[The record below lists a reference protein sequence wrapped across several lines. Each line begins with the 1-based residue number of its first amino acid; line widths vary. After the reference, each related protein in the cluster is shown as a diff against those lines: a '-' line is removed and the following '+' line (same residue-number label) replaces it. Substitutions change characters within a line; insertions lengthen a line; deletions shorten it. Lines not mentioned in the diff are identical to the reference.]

1 MRQGAQGG
9 VHSPGGPR
17 LPGLTSHT
25 AGPELKGSPGYLW
38 AWVDTVVL
46 SLDHFLIL
54 KVPWASVFLSVNWGQ
69 WVSRFLESWGFGAVA
84 KRLAQVPASPE
95 TMWGRRGSDWPGRRP
110 CSRLFF
116 VELGRAPS
124 GGGNLL
130 GVSGR
135 LRILAWE
142 GVGISG
148 QASSAERDRSQLWA
162 LAAHSALPLESSP
175 DPILQVHM
183 ATLSGSAVLWGTFLS
198 WSPALSCP

>member
-1 MRQGAQGG
+1 MGG
-9 VHSPGGPR
+9 HCGP
-17 LPGLTSHT
+17 LPGPLSHLE
-25 AGPELKGSPGYLW
+25 GPLGLSIPVCKLGPVG
-38 AWVDTVVL
+38 L
-46 SLDHFLIL
+46 SLPRI
-54 KVPWASVFLSVNWGQ
+54 
-69 WVSRFLESWGFGAVA
+69 SWGFRAVA

-95 TMWGRRGSDWPGRRP
+95 RTWGRRGSDRPGRCP

-116 VELGRAPS
+116 VEPGRAPS
-124 GGGNLL
+124 GGGNPL

-162 LAAHSALPLESSP
+162 PATHSALPLERSP

-183 ATLSGSAVLWGTFLS
+183 ATLSGSAMLWGTFVS